1 MDERQYNYGECT
13 VNGKGCGSLFF
24 FFSRDLY
31 IYTLSRNTVIKQY
44 YSYKNY
50 YSSSLATVNDSHNK
64 CNNVI

>member
-1 MDERQYNYGECT
+1 MDERQYNYGECI

-24 FFSRDLY
+24 SFFQGT
-31 IYTLSRNTVIKQY
+31 YTLSRNTVIKQY
-44 YSYKNY
+44 YSYNNY